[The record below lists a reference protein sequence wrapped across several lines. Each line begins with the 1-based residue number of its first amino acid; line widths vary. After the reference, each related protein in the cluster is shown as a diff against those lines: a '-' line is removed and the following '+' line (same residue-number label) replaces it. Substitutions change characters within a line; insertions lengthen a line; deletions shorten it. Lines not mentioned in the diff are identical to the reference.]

1 MRKRDMHILSAGI
14 LMYTSDLRFQVI
26 HPDKSENWTLQ
37 IKSPQQRDSGVYECQ
52 VSTEPKMSL
61 NYSLNVVEAR
71 ARIIGTGDIY
81 VKTGSLLTLTCLMS
95 QGPHDLGTV
104 AWYRG
109 SQAVVTSPRSE
120 NDIEAEPRITVE
132 TEWSDALTSRLRIT
146 HAKPSD
152 SGNYSC
158 VPTVAER
165 ASVNVHVINVSED
178 LDLPLISSDITLED
192 LAGYEPIHRQ
202 VRLPVAATATY
213 IEPPHAILCPDN
225 HFYPEDIIVTAICWT
240 LGKRPTSMTVC
251 QVYMTPELAKAVEKE
266 FNTIYCDQILVFL
279 GMAGLMTIIKKLG
292 SDTDANREYLTNTCE
307 TVCDKVGM
315 SNIFKSGL
323 VTQERYASFVKFL
336 EIWQDWI
343 EPRDALR
350 KSLLNAAL
358 LECLEESSLIVRV
371 AINQVKVVSNTFR
384 LGY

>member
-1 MRKRDMHILSAGI
+1 
-14 LMYTSDLRFQVI
+14 
-26 HPDKSENWTLQ
+26 
-37 IKSPQQRDSGVYECQ
+37 
-52 VSTEPKMSL
+52 
-61 NYSLNVVEAR
+61 
-71 ARIIGTGDIY
+71 
-81 VKTGSLLTLTCLMS
+81 MS